1 VLDACEGEDGLRHV
15 ERVDVPFLG
24 DERTMLEAGI
34 DFHRAT
40 VRLKCA
46 GLSEEDAWRAP
57 LPRSPMMTPG
67 GVVSHLIMV
76 EWFWVEYVVA
86 GVDAEWPWSDGD
98 PDIDFRRKDGESLE
112 SLLTRYTTQCQTSRE
127 LMRKVS
133 PDSLAARQRTGSD
146 VAVRHVYVQ
155 LIQETARH
163 NGHLD
168 AMREILDG
176 VVGE

>member
-1 VLDACEGEDGLRHV
+1 MGNTPVDSAIQMSL
-15 ERVDVPFLG
+15 ERLNLPYLG
-24 DERTMLEAGI
+24 DERTMLDAGL

-40 VRLKCA
+40 VHLKCT
-46 GLSEEDAWRAP
+46 GLGEVDAWRAP
-57 LPRSPMMTPG
+57 LSKSPLMTAG

-86 GVDAEWPWSDGD
+86 GTDAPWPWPDDD

-112 SLLTRYTTQCQTSRE
+112 SVLARYAAQCETSRLLMEGLPMDSLTR
-127 LMRKVS
+127 
-133 PDSLAARQRTGSD
+133 RQRQGSD
-146 VAVRHVYVQ
+146 VALRHVYVQ

-168 AMREILDG
+168 AIRELVDG

>member
-1 VLDACEGEDGLRHV
+1 MLGTDEGEVGSRPV
-15 ERVDVPFLG
+15 ERVDPPFLG
-24 DERTMLEAGI
+24 DERTMFEGGI
-34 DFHRAT
+34 DFQRAT
-40 VRLKCA
+40 VHLKCA
-46 GLSEEDAWRAP
+46 GLSDEDAWRAP
-57 LPRSPMMTPG
+57 LPRSPLMTPG

-86 GVDAEWPWSDGD
+86 GVDAEWPWPDDD
-98 PDIDFRRKDGESLE
+98 PDIDFRRTDGESME
-112 SLLTRYTTQCQTSRE
+112 SVLARYAAQCETSRE
-127 LMRKVS
+127 LMREVS